1 MTFPI
6 VIGGTS
12 TDRGVSVSV
21 DSSGNSYVTGTFRDT
36 VDFDPGAGT
45 TNLTGA
51 GNDDTFIAKYNSD
64 GTLAWAKSAG
74 GTGSDYGRSI
84 AVDSSGNSYLT
95 GNFSGTADFDPG
107 AGTTNLTSAGSDDAF
122 IAKYNSDGTLA
133 WAKNVGGT
141 DFDIGYSIEVDSS
154 GNSYVT
160 GTFQGTADFDPGAG
174 TTNLTSAGD
183 SDVFIAKYDSDGA
196 LVWAKSVGE
205 TNTDRGNS
213 ISVDSSG
220 NSYVTGEFRN
230 TVDFDPGAGTTNL
243 TSAGNRDV
251 LIAKY
256 DSDGALVWAKN
267 VGGTSSD
274 TSYSIEVDSS
284 GNSYVT
290 GNFSG
295 TADFDPGAGTANLT
309 SAGSSDVFI
318 AKYDSDGALAWAKN
332 VSGTSGDE
340 GYSISVDSSGNSY
353 VTGFF
358 QGTADFDPGAGTTD
372 LTSAGGSDVFIA
384 KYNSD
389 GALVWAKNVGG
400 TSYDQGQS
408 ISVDSSGNSYVT
420 GYFQGTA
427 DFDPGAGTANLTSAG
442 GSDGFIAKY
451 DSDGNFVSVVAQ
463 TPGGGSSGGGLTVTD
478 QTSEDVTGTATGR
491 TLVNNTDDTATG
503 ALVSNTGN
511 GNVVTA
517 TLPSGV
523 SLTTSGTSAALPGST
538 AGTTLTG
545 EIRANEEEVSQQ
557 SFLDGHGQ
565 TFITNSGDMALDIR
579 S

>member
-84 AVDSSGNSYLT
+84 AVDSSGNSYVT

-565 TFITNSGDMALDIR
+565 TFITNSGDMALDI
-579 S
+579 